1 MAKRREI
8 LRAAAEAFRE
18 HGFAATGM
26 REIAE
31 KAGLSP
37 ANLYYYFRSKHDLLF
52 FCQDQALDR
61 LLTAAAEQDAEHAE
75 GRLSGLIRAH
85 VRCVLDEVDGA
96 SAHVAVDAL
105 PPELRRKIAKKRDR
119 YERAVRKL
127 VSDGVAEGEFR
138 ACDPTLVARAL
149 LGALNWT
156 VQWYRPGGRTSPARV
171 ADEYAEYL
179 VQGLVHT
186 PQLANRSKRKT

>member
-1 MAKRREI
+1 MAKRRAI
-8 LRAAAEAFRE
+8 LRAAAAAFRE

-31 KAGLSP
+31 QAELSP
-37 ANLYYYFRSKHDLLF
+37 ANLYYYFKSKDELLF

-61 LLTAAAEQDAEHAE
+61 LLAAVEEAAGERAEE
-75 GRLSGLIRAH
+75 RLLGVIRAH

-105 PPELRRKIAKKRDR
+105 PLELRQKIASKRDR
-119 YERAVRKL
+119 YERAVRRL
-127 VSDGVAEGEFR
+127 VSQGVEAGEFR
-138 ACDPTLVARAL
+138 ACDPTLVTRAL
-149 LGALNWT
+149 RGALNWT

-179 VQGLVHT
+179 VRGLTVRN
-186 PQLANRSKRKT
+186 A